1 MVTDDNIELATKE
14 VFTSDIIGIDTEST
28 VARTSL
34 NTNIDLL
41 SIVQIST
48 KNKVYIFDAKI
59 LIHKPYES
67 KEAA

>member
-1 MVTDDNIELATKE
+1 MVTEDNIEMAIKD
-14 VFTSDIIGIDTEST
+14 VFSSDIIGIDTEST

-34 NTNIDLL
+34 NSNIDLL

-59 LIHKPYES
+59 LIHKPYKS
-67 KEAA
+67 DEAA